1 MNDDSNTFAKFD
13 VNEEDWSNA
22 ELSSRSSYEGFFSCK
37 RLLAGSSWLKKKQ
50 TTVTSACP
58 TAVKQNGMLKQFN
71 ITSQLTR
78 NERHQR
84 IETSQPQKTVLAHPP
99 GMGTTVM
106 LNKTLLKP
114 VRSKTVVV
122 P

>member
-1 MNDDSNTFAKFD
+1 
-13 VNEEDWSNA
+13 
-22 ELSSRSSYEGFFSCK
+22 
-37 RLLAGSSWLKKKQ
+37 
-50 TTVTSACP
+50 
-58 TAVKQNGMLKQFN
+58 MLKQFN